1 MRWLSDASPEEL
13 RSLIDHGE
21 FFWLDLVKPT
31 GEQVTKLAE
40 ASGAEPRAVER
51 ALRFGEVPQLRP
63 FRGHSALVFYG
74 AEPTAAGPPE
84 LVEVHVLVQ
93 EHWVV
98 SLRKQPCRALEDLR
112 SELKDSPPATK
123 EAVVAR
129 VLGALAGSFE
139 GLLDSVDE
147 EVDGLE
153 EAAAEGS
160 RPATAL
166 RREILK
172 HRSRQVRARRLVR
185 RQRDYVARAVDQI
198 EEIPGFDPGQRDELR
213 DVADQMDGVA
223 DRVDDG
229 LEGLATALDLL
240 QSTVDNRLNV
250 VMERLTVVATI
261 FLPLTVVTG
270 FFGMNFAW
278 MVNRLNSLAVFLIL
292 GVGLFVVSGVLIY
305 MWIRARMPQVDEG

>member
-1 MRWLSDASPEEL
+1 M
-13 RSLIDHGE
+13 
-21 FFWLDLVKPT
+21 
-31 GEQVTKLAE
+31 
-40 ASGAEPRAVER
+40 
-51 ALRFGEVPQLRP
+51 
-63 FRGHSALVFYG
+63 
-74 AEPTAAGPPE
+74 
-84 LVEVHVLVQ
+84 HVLVQ

-98 SLRKQPCRALEDLR
+98 SVRKQPCRALEDLR
-112 SELKDSPPATK
+112 SELKDSPPAAK

-139 GLLDSVDE
+139 GWLDSVDE
-147 EVDGLE
+147 EVEGLE

-160 RPATAL
+160 RPAAGL

-185 RQRDYVARAVDQI
+185 RQRDYVARAVDEI

-213 DVADQMDGVA
+213 DVADQMVGVA
-223 DRVDDG
+223 DRVDNG

-261 FLPLTVVTG
+261 FLPLSVMTG

-292 GVGLFVVSGVLIY
+292 GVGLFAVSGLLIY
-305 MWIRARMPQVDEG
+305 MWIRAHMPQVDEG